1 MKKNL
6 QIQLYTKVFAAL
18 LLSALLVL
26 TGCSNMTAGPRPNDT
41 GGTAPEVPMITIHIR
56 TLYDHEE
63 AHVTVIKYELSVP
76 KGSVW
81 KDIAAQANACVK
93 YDDDWVPGCW
103 YADRDNLTILSN
115 SYTKPFAENT
125 AIFVF
130 ANKLAPF
137 VSEGV
142 SLILSADKKDI
153 NIKVKTSDGTAVK
166 VEGCSQADL
175 QSDTPTVLHAS
186 GTQVNL
192 IGNITELDCSDN
204 KLTAFNIYGCPTL
217 QKLNCSKNSF
227 AELHCER
234 NKLTSL
240 DIQNCTV
247 LQSLDCSGN
256 KLTSLN
262 VQGCSVLQNLSC
274 SWNELTSLDVQSC
287 SVLQSLGC
295 SGNALTSLDVQS
307 CTVLQSLYCLSNK
320 LTSLDVHGLA
330 ELRYLYCRYNELASL
345 NVRDCSKL
353 HTLMTESNKLTSLD
367 VRGCSKLYLLYCRN
381 NELTSLNVQGC
392 SKLHSLMA
400 DDNKLTSLDV
410 RSCTNL
416 YWLDCDNNELASL
429 NIQGCSKLSVLHCYK
444 NQLTSLNVQG
454 CTDLSYLSCSNN
466 RLTSLNVQGC
476 TDLSSLSCHNNRLT
490 SLNVHDCPG
499 LKSLRCYANKLG
511 AAAFTDIFNALPV
524 RTENDMTGYDTGC
537 YLYTEASHAAEE
549 NCRDFSTPDTLKD
562 AFDKAK
568 NEKHWKMYKFVNN
581 GEKEEI

>member
-63 AHVTVIKYELSVP
+63 AHVTIIKYELSVP

-103 YADRDNLTILSN
+103 YADEDNLTILSN
-115 SYTKPFAENT
+115 SYTKPFDENT

-227 AELHCER
+227 TELHCEN

-247 LQSLDCSGN
+247 LQSLNCSSN
-256 KLTSLN
+256 ELTSLN

-287 SVLQSLGC
+287 SVLQSLYC
-295 SGNALTSLDVQS
+295 SG
-307 CTVLQSLYCLSNK
+307 NK

-330 ELRYLYCRYNELASL
+330 ELRQLYCRNNELISL
-345 NVRDCSKL
+345 NVQGCNKL
-353 HTLMTESNKLTSLD
+353 DSLMTENNKLTSLD
-367 VRGCSKLYLLYCRN
+367 VRGCSNLYSLYCRY

-400 DDNKLTSLDV
+400 ANNKLTSLDV
-410 RSCTNL
+410 RSCSNL
-416 YWLDCDNNELASL
+416 YWLECDNNELTSL
-429 NIQGCSKLSVLHCYK
+429 NIQGCSKLSVLGCYK

-454 CTDLSYLSCSNN
+454 CTDLSDLSCSNN
-466 RLTSLNVQGC
+466 RLTSLDVRGYSR
-476 TDLSSLSCHNNRLT
+476 LSWLNCNNNELT
-490 SLNVHDCPG
+490 SLNVQNCPW
-499 LKSLRCYANKLG
+499 LKSLHCYANKLD

-524 RTENDMTGYDTGC
+524 RAENDMTGYNTGC
-537 YLYTEASHAAEE
+537 YLYTEASHVAEE
-549 NCRDFSTPDTLKD
+549 NCRDFSTPDTLKN

-568 NEKHWKMYKFVNN
+568 SEKHWKMYKFVNDWDK
-581 GEKEEI
+581 KEI

>member
-18 LLSALLVL
+18 LLSVLLVL
-26 TGCSNMTAGPRPNDT
+26 TGCSNMTAGPPPNDT
-41 GGTAPEVPMITIHIR
+41 GGTVPEVPMITIHIR

-63 AHVTVIKYELSVP
+63 AHVTIIKYELSVP

-115 SYTKPFAENT
+115 SYTKPFDENT

-175 QSDTPTVLHAS
+175 QSDTPTLLHAS

-227 AELHCER
+227 AELYCEN

-247 LQSLDCSGN
+247 LQSLNCSGN
-256 KLTSLN
+256 ELSL
-262 VQGCSVLQNLSC
+262 
-274 SWNELTSLDVQSC
+274 
-287 SVLQSLGC
+287 
-295 SGNALTSLDVQS
+295 LDVQS
-307 CTVLQSLYCLSNK
+307 CTALQSLDCSSNKLTSLDVRGCSNLSSLYCIYNK

-381 NELTSLNVQGC
+381 NELSSLNVQGC

-400 DDNKLTSLDV
+400 DDNKLPSLDV

-416 YWLDCDNNELASL
+416 YWLDCDNNELTSL
-429 NIQGCSKLSVLHCYK
+429 NIQGCSKLSVLGCYE

-454 CTDLSYLSCSNN
+454 CTDLSSLRCSNN
-466 RLTSLNVQGC
+466 RLASLNVQGC
-476 TDLSSLSCHNNRLT
+476 TDLSYLSCHNNQLT
-490 SLNVHDCPG
+490 SLNVQNCPW
-499 LKSLRCYANKLG
+499 LKSLHCYANKLG
-511 AAAFTDIFNALPV
+511 AAAFTDLFNALPV
-524 RTENDMTGYDTGC
+524 RTENDMTGYNTGC
-537 YLYTEASHAAEE
+537 YLYTETPQEE
-549 NCRDFSTPDTLKD
+549 NFHDFSTPGALKD

-568 NEKHWKMYKFVNN
+568 NEKHWKMYKIVNDWD
-581 GEKEEI
+581 KEEI